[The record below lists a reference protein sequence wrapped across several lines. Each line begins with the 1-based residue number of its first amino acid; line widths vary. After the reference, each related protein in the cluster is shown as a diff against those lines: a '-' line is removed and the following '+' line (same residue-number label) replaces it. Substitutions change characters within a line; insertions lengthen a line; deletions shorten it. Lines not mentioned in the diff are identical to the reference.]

1 MRITL
6 RQLEIFAEVLKS
18 GSTTQASQQL
28 ALSQSAVSASLT
40 DLEGQLGVQLFDR
53 VGKRLVTNEHGRL
66 LYPKALAL
74 LEQAGEVE
82 QLFKLELGALRLAAS
97 STIGNYMLPE
107 MLAKYRRDYPDT
119 PLELHIGNTEDVIK
133 AVVEFR
139 VDLGLIEGLCHD
151 PELITQPWMED
162 ELIIFSSPDSLLLQ
176 RDLTVEDLITAPW
189 ILREKGSGTREVL
202 DHLLFSQMPRFNI
215 AMELGNSEAIKH
227 AVQYGMGISC
237 LSRKVVQEQL
247 KNGTLAELVIPGLS
261 LNRHLYL
268 IYHRQKHMS
277 NALQK
282 LLSYCH

>member
-74 LEQAGEVE
+74 LEQTGEVE
-82 QLFKLELGALRLAAS
+82 QLFKLEMGALRLAAS

-107 MLAKYRRDYPDT
+107 MLAKYRKDFPDT
-119 PLELHIGNTEDVIK
+119 PLELHISNTEDVIK
-133 AVVEFR
+133 SVAEFR
-139 VDLGLIEGLCHD
+139 VDLAFIEGLCHNPD
-151 PELITQPWMED
+151 LITQPWMKD
-162 ELIIFSSPDSLLLQ
+162 ELIVFSSPDSPLV
-176 RDLTVEDLITAPW
+176 RSNLTLEDLIKAPW

-202 DHLLFSQMPRFNI
+202 DQLLFSQMPRFNI

-237 LSRKVVQEQL
+237 LSRRVVREQL
-247 KNGTLAELVIPGLS
+247 KNSTLVELVIPGLNLS
-261 LNRHLYL
+261 RTLYL
-268 IYHRQKHMS
+268 IYHRQKHIS

-282 LLSYCH
+282 LLSYCQ